1 MKTVKSF
8 SVSGK
13 TRHLTDTG
21 EFAPK
26 WTRVFSSLFPP
37 RPSDEYDLA
46 PSRKYSRPLW
56 CKFTCGQVS
65 SPRLYRLRQELIMGY
80 ICYLVQKLPELSCVS
95 FWLLDE
101 STFSVS
107 SSLAAYY
114 MVIRWKA
121 VVDPIKTFY
130 KSFSTYL

>member
-1 MKTVKSF
+1 MYF
-8 SVSGK
+8 
-13 TRHLTDTG
+13 
-21 EFAPK
+21 
-26 WTRVFSSLFPP
+26 
-37 RPSDEYDLA
+37 
-46 PSRKYSRPLW
+46 
-56 CKFTCGQVS
+56 
-65 SPRLYRLRQELIMGY
+65 
-80 ICYLVQKLPELSCVS
+80 YLVQKLPELSCVS

-130 KSFSTYL
+130 KSFSYILKSHLESLFENINLNLS

>member
-1 MKTVKSF
+1 MRRKSLLSFFNHFIIKTIVQTF
-8 SVSGK
+8 I
-13 TRHLTDTG
+13 
-21 EFAPK
+21 F
-26 WTRVFSSLFPP
+26 
-37 RPSDEYDLA
+37 
-46 PSRKYSRPLW
+46 
-56 CKFTCGQVS
+56 
-65 SPRLYRLRQELIMGY
+65 
-80 ICYLVQKLPELSCVS
+80 YLVQKLPELSCVS

-130 KSFSTYL
+130 KSLSTYL